1 MASYISIIP
10 SDIMFDILKKIDNK
24 SLYNFFLTYYDNS
37 LISSLQD
44 FWKKRYS
51 FEYKKEHEY
60 VINTKEIINWKNEY
74 KNIMQNTSKIW
85 IMGEGGLPATFKEI
99 PNIRAKKVT
108 YTQEKFLII
117 DNFDNF
123 IIGTF
128 PFGRKRY
135 DINLEYITNPL
146 FGKDSVHEKYVF
158 SGKIPSFAD
167 TLSEIAKEDP

>member
-10 SDIMFDILKKIDNK
+10 GDIMFDILKKIDNK

-44 FWKKRYS
+44 FWKKKYS
-51 FEYKKEHEY
+51 FEYKKEHDN

-74 KNIMQNTSKIW
+74 KSIIQDTSKIW
-85 IMGEGGLPATFKEI
+85 IMGAVELPKTFKEI

-108 YTQEKFLII
+108 YTGDKILII

-128 PFGRKRY
+128 HFG
-135 DINLEYITNPL
+135 
-146 FGKDSVHEKYVF
+146 GK
-158 SGKIPSFAD
+158 KI
-167 TLSEIAKEDP
+167 